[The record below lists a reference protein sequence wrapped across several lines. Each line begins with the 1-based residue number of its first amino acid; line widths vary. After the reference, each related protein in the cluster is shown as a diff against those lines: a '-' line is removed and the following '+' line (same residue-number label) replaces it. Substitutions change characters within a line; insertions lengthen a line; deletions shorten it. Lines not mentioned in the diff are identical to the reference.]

1 MGQHGAACLG
11 GRLEGY
17 ASNGAGTPGARGASG
32 TPGVSTKPAHLIRRG
47 NAMTDEAAGKA
58 GIEGT
63 GAGAHILLFE
73 DDDTLAGL
81 LARVLRTEGY
91 HVDVLDTADALPV
104 AKLGR
109 YDVVLSDIHLAND
122 TSGHDVLKRIRAA
135 SPTTPVILMTAFA
148 DIEGAMNAV
157 GEGAYDYLAKPI
169 EPTDLKRMVGEAI
182 ERRRLAKIEPAAPT
196 RADVQAIALIVG
208 TTPAML
214 TVYKT
219 VAHVAP
225 TTATVLIVGE
235 SGTGKEL
242 VARAIHAKSPRAT
255 KPFVAI
261 NCGALPESIL
271 ESELF
276 GHERGSFTGASA
288 QKRGL
293 FEEAKGGTLF
303 LDEIGEISVK
313 MQVQLLRVLQEAEI
327 RRVGAAE
334 TIKVDVRVV
343 AASNR
348 DLRAEVTAGRFREDL
363 LFRLQVVTVT
373 VPPVRE
379 RRGDIPLLIKH
390 FILRHA
396 ERLGRPAPHVAP
408 EVFEMLAGYEFP
420 GNVRELSHI
429 IERAMLLAREGVIT
443 ATDLPPEVTKAW
455 TVQGSAGGSMGSLA
469 DDWPTLQ
476 LLERRYIDRVLS
488 RTGGNKTRAAEV
500 LGIDRRTL
508 NRMFA
513 RERAAATGRQLTDE
527 ELDALEHEEEA
538 KA

>member
-1 MGQHGAACLG
+1 MTDDK
-11 GRLEGY
+11 E
-17 ASNGAGTPGARGASG
+17 SG
-32 TPGVSTKPAHLIRRG
+32 TPAAPGGAVGAKP
-47 NAMTDEAAGKA
+47 KA
-58 GIEGT
+58 ET
-63 GAGAHILLFE
+63 SHVLLVE
-73 DDDTLAGL
+73 DDETLANL
-81 LARVLRTEGY
+81 LARVLRNEGF
-91 HVDVLDTADALPV
+91 HVDVVDNADSLPQGEKLD
-104 AKLGR
+104 R

-122 TSGHDVLKRIRAA
+122 TSGHDVLRRIHTTNPA
-135 SPTTPVILMTAFA
+135 TPVILMTAYA

-169 EPTDLKRMVGEAI
+169 EPTELKRMVGEAI
-182 ERRRLAKIEPAAPT
+182 ARRRLAQAGGDERPAKGAPPV
-196 RADVQAIALIVG
+196 AQIVG

-214 TVYKT
+214 GVYKT

-288 QKRGL
+288 TKRGL

-303 LDEIGEISVK
+303 LDEIGEISPK
-313 MQVQLLRVLQEAEI
+313 MQVQLLRVLQEGEI

-343 AASNR
+343 AATNR
-348 DLRAEVTAGRFREDL
+348 DLKAEVAAGRFREDL
-363 LFRLQVVTVT
+363 LFRLQVVTVH
-373 VPPVRE
+373 VPPLRD

-390 FILRHA
+390 FIARHSD
-396 ERLGRPAPHVAP
+396 RLARPAPRVAP
-408 EVFEMLAGYEFP
+408 EVYEMLEHYAFP

-429 IERAMLLAREGVIT
+429 LERAMLLAREGVIT
-443 ATDLPPEVTKAW
+443 ASDLPPEVTMAW
-455 TVQGSAGGSMGSLA
+455 SAVAAQGGSMGSLA

-476 LLERRYIDRVLS
+476 VLERRYIDRVLS
-488 RTGGNKTRAAEV
+488 RTGGNKTRAAEM

-513 RERAAATGRQLTDE
+513 RERAAASGRALTDE
-527 ELDALEHEEEA
+527 ELDAMDHEES
-538 KA
+538 

>member
-1 MGQHGAACLG
+1 MIDEKDSASVASAG
-11 GRLEGY
+11 GRTEGKV
-17 ASNGAGTPGARGASG
+17 AGE
-32 TPGVSTKPAHLIRRG
+32 PAHV
-47 NAMTDEAAGKA
+47 
-58 GIEGT
+58 
-63 GAGAHILLFE
+63 LLFE
-73 DDDTLAGL
+73 DDDTLASL

-91 HVDVLDTADALPV
+91 HVDVVDNADAIPAPPRLD
-104 AKLGR
+104 R

-122 TSGHDVLKRIRAA
+122 TSGHDVLRRIHA
-135 SPTTPVILMTAFA
+135 SNPGTPVILMTAYA

-169 EPTDLKRMVGEAI
+169 EPTELKRMVGEAI
-182 ERRRLAKIEPAAPT
+182 ERRKLAQASDERPAKASTLPV
-196 RADVQAIALIVG
+196 AQIVG
-208 TTPAML
+208 TTTAML

-242 VARAIHAKSPRAT
+242 VARAIHSKSPRAT
-255 KPFVAI
+255 RPFVAI

-276 GHERGSFTGASA
+276 GHERGSFTGASST
-288 QKRGL
+288 KRGL

-303 LDEIGEISVK
+303 LDEIGEISPK

-343 AASNR
+343 AATNR
-348 DLRAEVTAGRFREDL
+348 DLKAEVAAGRFREDL
-363 LFRLQVVTVT
+363 LFRLQVVTVH

-379 RRGDIPLLIKH
+379 RKGDIPLLIKH
-390 FILRHA
+390 FIARHA
-396 ERLGRPAPHVAP
+396 ERLARRPPHVAP
-408 EVFEMLAGYEFP
+408 EVYEMLESYAFP

-443 ATDLPPEVTKAW
+443 ATDLPPEVTRAW
-455 TVQGSAGGSMGSLA
+455 NALASEGGSMGSLA

-476 LLERRYIDRVLS
+476 VLERRYIDRVLS

-513 RERAAATGRQLTDE
+513 RERAAASGRPLTDE
-527 ELDALEHEEEA
+527 ELDAMEHDEG
-538 KA
+538 

>member
-1 MGQHGAACLG
+1 MSDEK
-11 GRLEGY
+11 LEV
-17 ASNGAGTPGARGASG
+17 ASTEGEHARSQ
-32 TPGVSTKPAHLIRRG
+32 
-47 NAMTDEAAGKA
+47 
-58 GIEGT
+58 
-63 GAGAHILLFE
+63 ILLFE

-91 HVDVLDTADALPV
+91 RVDVFDNATAMPGPSKIAH
-104 AKLGR
+104 

-122 TSGHDVLKRIRAA
+122 TSGHDVLRRMREI
-135 SPTTPVILMTAFA
+135 SPATPVILMTAFA

-169 EPTDLKRMVGEAI
+169 EPTELKRMVGEAI
-182 ERRRLAKIEPAAPT
+182 ARRKLARAQSEPPPKGSAADA
-196 RADVQAIALIVG
+196 RIIG
-208 TTPAML
+208 TTDAML
-214 TVYKT
+214 AVYKT

-242 VARAIHAKSPRAT
+242 VAKAIAAKSPRAN
-255 KPFVAI
+255 KPFVAV

-276 GHERGSFTGASA
+276 GHERGSFTGATST
-288 QKRGL
+288 KRGL

-303 LDEIGEISVK
+303 LDEIGEISPK

-327 RRVGAAE
+327 RRVGAAD

-343 AASNR
+343 AATNR
-348 DLRAEVTAGRFREDL
+348 DLKAEVSAGRFREDL
-363 LFRLQVVTVT
+363 LFRLQVVTVH
-373 VPPVRE
+373 VPPLRD
-379 RRGDIPLLIKH
+379 RRRDVALLIRH
-390 FILRHA
+390 FVARHS
-396 ERLGRPAPHVAP
+396 ERLGRAAPRIAP
-408 EVFEMLAGYEFP
+408 EVFEILEKYDFP

-443 ATDLPPEVTKAW
+443 ASDLPPEVDRAW
-455 TVQGSAGGSMGSLA
+455 TADGGGAQMGSLA
-469 DDWPTLQ
+469 DDWPTLAV
-476 LLERRYIDRVLS
+476 LERRYIDRVLS

-513 RERAAATGRQLTDE
+513 RERGEGMGQRLTEE
-527 ELDALEHEEEA
+527 ELDALEREESEIES
-538 KA
+538 KAELSKLRGS